1 MNWTEIEANETF
13 WGMSFSFFI
22 AVTAVVFVICLMCV
36 VSVAICLCR
45 REHLI
50 QHQQQRIAM
59 QQQLG
64 SAPVLA
70 HPTAY
75 SS

>member
-1 MNWTEIEANETF
+1 MV
-13 WGMSFSFFI
+13 WGMPFHIFI
-22 AVTAVVFVICLMCV
+22 AAMVVVFVICSICV